1 MGKSMLERRTRPRPC
16 GCTSSLAVVL
26 TRCPEAERLLA
37 AFRALGEA
45 ANSTTPEWAAYWS
58 HFNVRKRRK
67 P

>member
-1 MGKSMLERRTRPRPC
+1 MKPSRTRPRPC

-45 ANSTTPEWAAYWS
+45 ANSTTPEWAAYRE
-58 HFNVRKRRK
+58 HFKIRKRRK
-67 P
+67 R